1 MNAAPA
7 SAAAKAKDGLRGRA
21 AIVGIGE
28 TTYYKWGRATEPEF
42 KMALDAILTACKD
55 AGIDPQRI
63 DGFASYSDDR
73 NTSTRLAS
81 ALNLPDLRLSSMLW
95 GGGGGGC
102 CGAVENAAM
111 AVAAGVAECVV
122 VFRSLA
128 QGQFGRFGQ
137 GRPIESISGEMA
149 YAIPYGLMSP
159 AQMFAMRY
167 QRWMYEHGGV
177 GMKAQMGVSL
187 ASYHHAQNNPRAV
200 MYKRP
205 LDAESYEE
213 SRWIVEPWRLF
224 DCCQEN
230 DGAAALI
237 VMSADAAR
245 DVCEN
250 PVYVLGGA
258 HGMDQRYAAPVHNGG
273 AYPSSDFGTVA
284 PRLYAMA
291 DLTPADVDVTQC
303 YENFTGGVVMSMVEH
318 GMVAAEE
325 VDEVL
330 QLDNLIAPSGKVPL
344 NTSGGNLAEAYIHG
358 LELVVEGVRQMQGRS
373 VNQVPDAKVCLVAG
387 GPMVSPVSSVILG
400 TEAAL

>member
-1 MNAAPA
+1 M
-7 SAAAKAKDGLRGRA
+7 
-21 AIVGIGE
+21 GIGE

-42 KMALDAILTACKD
+42 KMAVDAIQAACKD
-55 AGIDPQRI
+55 AGIDPQQI

-149 YAIPYGLMSP
+149 YTIPYGLMSP

-167 QRWMYEHGGV
+167 QRWMHEHGGV
-177 GMKAQMGVSL
+177 GLKAQMGVSL

-237 VMSADAAR
+237 VMSANGRR
-245 DVCEN
+245 DVCEK

-330 QLDNLIAPSGKVPL
+330 ELDNLIAPSG
-344 NTSGGNLAEAYIHG
+344 
-358 LELVVEGVRQMQGRS
+358 RCR
-373 VNQVPDAKVCLVAG
+373 
-387 GPMVSPVSSVILG
+387 
-400 TEAAL
+400 